1 MIELNMS
8 HNVYQ
13 TPDSGLNQKGVINQ
27 KIQIFWLKRCIFI
40 LLLII
45 AIPGVLSTIWAIL
58 YLPNSLIIFILGL
71 LTCSS
76 VFLGM
81 LIIFS
86 KWGENYS
93 RLKWI
98 FVIVSILFIYNAII
112 SFLGSCLYG
121 VTCDWPI

>member
-1 MIELNMS
+1 MS
-8 HNVYQ
+8 HNIYQ
-13 TPDSGLNQKGVINQ
+13 TPDSGLNQKGVIHQN
-27 KIQIFWLKRCIFI
+27 KKIFWLKRCIFI

-45 AIPGVLSTIWAIL
+45 AMPGVFSTIWAVL

-93 RLKWI
+93 RLKWV
-98 FVIVSILFIYNAII
+98 FVIVSILFKGL
-112 SFLGSCLYG
+112 S
-121 VTCDWPI
+121 